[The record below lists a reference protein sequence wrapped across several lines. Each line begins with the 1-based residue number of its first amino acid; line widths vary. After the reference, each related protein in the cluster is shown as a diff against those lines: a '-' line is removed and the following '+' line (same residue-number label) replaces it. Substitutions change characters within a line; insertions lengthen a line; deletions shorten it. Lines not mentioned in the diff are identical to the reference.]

1 MGQTP
6 PPSLGQNPNFYQKFV
21 LEASLNEIFN
31 NFFPV
36 PETCRPLLHNLTT
49 LHLQQGWN
57 NLAEAVS
64 ATKKSS
70 FLSNIHTG
78 SSTGEY
84 TTLTTLDTAS
94 YPGYPLRSSPPRYQ
108 SEPPF
113 SLSSPSFYTSPTVTQ
128 VATSFFLLK
137 HLLSRQLA
145 QDHIPIPS
153 YSLVTTTSHGFTTTP
168 LPSPRY
174 LKLTS

>member
-1 MGQTP
+1 MLILSHPRDLP
-6 PPSLGQNPNFYQKFV
+6 PPPPQFDDPPPAAG
-21 LEASLNEIFN
+21 LEQFGRGSKCCKE
-31 NFFPV
+31 
-36 PETCRPLLHNLTT
+36 
-49 LHLQQGWN
+49 
-57 NLAEAVS
+57 
-64 ATKKSS
+64 SS
-70 FLSNIHTG
+70 FLFQTYTVHTE

-174 LKLTS
+174 LKLT